1 MLYLP
6 CLTEPRGDYSN
17 DIWDISHNPDS
28 AKGFDRQILNWA
40 GGCVRSH
47 NIVYKKW
54 RWVRRIIFYFC
65 PAPLLIYLRCVQGGG
80 QVSKDIVD
88 MKIFLLILF
97 GLLTFISWT
106 WMISILSKDGYEENK
121 IVNDRR
127 YLLMSIPTMIV
138 LIIAEKNKR
147 LKTKYV
153 IVLVTSI
160 ISVIGLLTTFFL
172 TIPI

>member
-1 MLYLP
+1 
-6 CLTEPRGDYSN
+6 
-17 DIWDISHNPDS
+17 
-28 AKGFDRQILNWA
+28 
-40 GGCVRSH
+40 
-47 NIVYKKW
+47 
-54 RWVRRIIFYFC
+54 
-65 PAPLLIYLRCVQGGG
+65 
-80 QVSKDIVD
+80 

-147 LKTKYV
+147 LKTKYL
-153 IVLVTSI
+153 IILVTSI

-172 TIPI
+172 TIPIGT